1 MAEPSTM
8 NSEKNCNYLHYIEL
22 PLKLVACWEWFPKP
36 TTWKQVITNNI
47 YLCLVLSALV
57 RFAVGLSVHIY
68 TEWTNIMSCL
78 HEIADS
84 LPLLVSIIIVSYYAV
99 YRDDLYE
106 LIAFINANFK
116 HHSAQGLTNM
126 TMNKSYQSA
135 AKFARIYTA
144 CSMFSVTMYSTLPVF
159 ATCKYKK
166 RRSITK
172 EHGTKLG
179 RLRRVGCHMGCST
192 RLIPFLQTNS
202 RYLRRVSLAA
212 SPTGAV
218 PFVTWILLGGT
229 PHQQQQRIVWP
240 FPLSA
245 MLLCFRV
252 GFSLDQKPHPRL
264 VLCGCHTEAAPH
276 IFVPAI
282 IGHAMVRGIGYGT
295 VW

>member
-36 TTWKQVITNNI
+36 TTLKQVITNNI

-166 RRSITK
+166 RRSNKYYQRTRYEAWPITTRWMP
-172 EHGTKLG
+172 HGLFDASYPLPTNEQQVSPS
-179 RLRRVGCHMGCST
+179 RLAGCKSDWSCTVCDMDTFGW
-192 RLIPFLQTNS
+192 N
-202 RYLRRVSLAA
+202 AA
-212 SPTGAV
+212 SATA
-218 PFVTWILLGGT
+218 THRLA
-229 PHQQQQRIVWP
+229 
-240 FPLSA
+240 LSTFGDA
-245 MLLCFRV
+245 LM
-252 GFSLDQKPHPRL
+252 FS
-264 VLCGCHTEAAPH
+264 CW
-276 IFVPAI
+276 F
-282 IGHAMVRGIGYGT
+282 
-295 VW
+295 